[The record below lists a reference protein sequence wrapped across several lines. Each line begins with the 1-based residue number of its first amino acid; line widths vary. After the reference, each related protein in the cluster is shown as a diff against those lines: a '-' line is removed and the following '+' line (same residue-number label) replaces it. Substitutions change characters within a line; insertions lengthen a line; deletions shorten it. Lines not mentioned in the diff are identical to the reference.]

1 MKTFVLMT
9 RMSSQ
14 NADIIEVASKLKGRA
29 RRESEWLEA
38 VKKNCPE
45 VKFLAHYALL
55 GQWDFMDIY
64 EAPDEE
70 TAAMVSL
77 LSRAS
82 GAHQVESWVAIPNS
96 RMIDIAESLEMPIGD
111 LKPGG
116 RKPSED
122 E

>member
-9 RMSSQ
+9 KMAPQ
-14 NADIIEVASKLKGRA
+14 DADIIEVAAGLKRRI
-29 RRESEWLEA
+29 RRESEWLRTIRE
-38 VKKNCPE
+38 KCPK

-77 LSRAS
+77 LSRVS
-82 GAHQVESWVAIPNS
+82 GAHQVESWVAIPNH
-96 RMIDIAESLEMPIGD
+96 RLLEIAEAIGTNA
-111 LKPGG
+111 
-116 RKPSED
+116 S
-122 E
+122 